1 MATNTRDQARPFG
14 VRWAAD
20 PPRHDAGG
28 ESRHD
33 GNTDKDVRNSS
44 ILVRVGRSLNSN
56 FATEGGLDGSNL
68 SGHHAVELCA
78 VPARERHGVLVR
90 SQVDLQHRYG
100 VAVGQG
106 LACTRSRSLSPRI
119 ERSLRESVSTLSH
132 PRRNR
137 RRPDDNDRRLGGA
150 VSRADH
156 GQADRYSNLQTDSE
170 KDHEPRSTLHDA
182 DATGIGDHG
191 EVRGGPIPWRIQ
203 VLLPVALSVAL
214 SAAVI
219 AFAPDGRD
227 GVDLA
232 PQATE
237 TECLPITEPK
247 SVTQINAM
255 VETLRGRTE
264 FQGADVGADVLLQDG
279 RRLWVF
285 GDTLRGRNTDG
296 PRFVRNSM
304 LVFDDRCA
312 NVVIPPGGGA
322 LVPDRSDGVG
332 YWPMSIAKVERAG
345 YDLVGVGLQ
354 RVRGDDAPGDAAAF
368 TNLGPAIALFIVAP
382 GRPPQLMKVQDVG
395 ADSENSRR
403 PVWGAAAAVHD
414 GWVYLYGTATP
425 GDELVFGFSLQ
436 VARVRAD
443 HLLDTSKWRYWD
455 GSGWSANA
463 SKATELIG
471 ADGGVSQTLSVLESG
486 GRWYAVSKRDE
497 FLGSDLVIWSAPS
510 PTGPFSAS
518 APVAK
523 IPSDL
528 KAGRLRYMPLA
539 HPDLLT
545 KPGTVVVSYS
555 QNATD
560 IAAVGDNPFLYRP
573 RFLRVDLP

>member
-1 MATNTRDQARPFG
+1 M
-14 VRWAAD
+14 
-20 PPRHDAGG
+20 
-28 ESRHD
+28 
-33 GNTDKDVRNSS
+33 
-44 ILVRVGRSLNSN
+44 
-56 FATEGGLDGSNL
+56 
-68 SGHHAVELCA
+68 
-78 VPARERHGVLVR
+78 
-90 SQVDLQHRYG
+90 
-100 VAVGQG
+100 
-106 LACTRSRSLSPRI
+106 
-119 ERSLRESVSTLSH
+119 
-132 PRRNR
+132 R
-137 RRPDDNDRRLGGA
+137 RR
-150 VSRADH
+150 
-156 GQADRYSNLQTDSE
+156 
-170 KDHEPRSTLHDA
+170 
-182 DATGIGDHG
+182 
-191 EVRGGPIPWRIQ
+191 PIPWRVQ
-203 VLLPVALSVAL
+203 VLIPVATSIAL
-214 SAAVI
+214 CAAVI
-219 AFAPDGRD
+219 TFAHNDRN

-237 TECLPITEPK
+237 TECLPIAVPN
-247 SVTQINAM
+247 SVKQINAM
-255 VETLRGRTE
+255 VESLRGRPE

-285 GDTLRGRNTDG
+285 GDTLRSSGING

-312 NVVIPPGGGA
+312 NVVIPPDGGA
-322 LVPDRSDGVG
+322 VVPDRSDGIG

-345 YDLVGVGLQ
+345 YDLVGVGMQ
-354 RVRGDDAPGDAAAF
+354 RVRGDDAPGDPAAF
-368 TNLGPAIALFIVAP
+368 TNLGPAIVLFVVAP
-382 GRPPQLMKVQDVG
+382 GRPPQLLKVHDIG
-395 ADSENSRR
+395 ADSDDTKR
-403 PVWGAAAAVHD
+403 PAWGAAAAVHD

-425 GDELVFGFSLQ
+425 GDDLVFGFSLQ

-539 HPDLLT
+539 HPDLLA

-560 IAAVGDNPFLYRP
+560 IADVDKNPFLYRP